1 MKRLMFDDNLK
12 NINEVKNAD
21 IIFFSVSKRELL
33 NKDYTRIEN
42 NIKILNE
49 AGKLAKGKMML
60 TFDGFDFDK
69 REIYEIPEV
78 RDYVKNI
85 WNRCKHIFYF
95 LTGLDNNR
103 AIIFACLNDYKCFYR
118 INDKE
123 KQLHIIYNKEIKDK
137 TIDEMIKFGIKI
149 DDVEDVRR
157 IIFTFI

>member
-49 AGKLAKGKMML
+49 AGKLAKEKMML

-69 REIYEIPEV
+69 REIYEIPEI
-78 RDYVKNI
+78 REYVKNV
-85 WNRCKHIFYF
+85 WDKCKHIFYF
-95 LTGLDNNR
+95 LTALDNNR
-103 AIIFACLNDYKCFYR
+103 SIIFACLNNFECFSR
-118 INDKE
+118 IGDIRR
-123 KQLHIIYNKEIKDK
+123 QLHIIFDEEIKNE
-137 TIDEMIKFGIKI
+137 TIDGMLKFGLKI
-149 DDVEDVRR
+149 NDVEDVRR
-157 IIFTFI
+157 IIYTFI

>member
-69 REIYEIPEV
+69 REIYEIPEI
-78 RDYVKNI
+78 REYVKNV
-85 WNRCKHIFYF
+85 WDKCKHIFYF
-95 LTGLDNNR
+95 LTALDNNR
-103 AIIFACLNDYKCFYR
+103 SIIFACLNNFECLIR
-118 INDKE
+118 IGDIRR
-123 KQLHIIYNKEIKDK
+123 QLHIIFDEEIKNE
-137 TIDEMIKFGIKI
+137 TIDGMLKFGLKI
-149 DDVEDVRR
+149 NDVEDVRR
-157 IIFTFI
+157 IIYTFI

>member
-69 REIYEIPEV
+69 REIYEILEI
-78 RDYVKNI
+78 REYVKNI
-85 WNRCKHIFYF
+85 WDKCKHIFYF
-95 LTGLDNNR
+95 LTALDNNR
-103 AIIFACLNDYKCFYR
+103 SIIFACLNNFECFSR
-118 INDKE
+118 IGDIRR
-123 KQLHIIYNKEIKDK
+123 QLHIIFDEEIKNE
-137 TIDEMIKFGIKI
+137 TIDGMLKFGLKI
-149 DDVEDVRR
+149 NDVEDVRR
-157 IIFTFI
+157 IIYTFI

>member
-49 AGKLAKGKMML
+49 AGKLAKRKMML

-69 REIYEIPEV
+69 REIYEIPEI
-78 RDYVKNI
+78 REYVKNV
-85 WNRCKHIFYF
+85 WDKCKHIFYF
-95 LTGLDNNR
+95 LTALDNNR
-103 AIIFACLNDYKCFYR
+103 SIIFACLNNFECFSR
-118 INDKE
+118 IGDIRR
-123 KQLHIIYNKEIKDK
+123 QLHIIFDEEIKNE
-137 TIDEMIKFGIKI
+137 TIDGMLKFGLKI
-149 DDVEDVRR
+149 NDVEDVRR
-157 IIFTFI
+157 IIYTFI

>member
-33 NKDYTRIEN
+33 NKDYTRSEN

-69 REIYEIPEV
+69 REIYEIPEI
-78 RDYVKNI
+78 REYVKNV
-85 WNRCKHIFYF
+85 WDKCKHIFYF
-95 LTGLDNNR
+95 LTALDNNR
-103 AIIFACLNDYKCFYR
+103 SIIFACLNNFECFSR
-118 INDKE
+118 IGDIRR
-123 KQLHIIYNKEIKDK
+123 QLHIIFDEEIKNE
-137 TIDEMIKFGIKI
+137 TIDGMLKFGLKI
-149 DDVEDVRR
+149 NDVEDVRR
-157 IIFTFI
+157 IIYTFI